1 MVNDLIKKATAK
13 ECKEESKL
21 DEWVVQH
28 KKLKY
33 LKIFSTVAYGL

>member
-21 DEWVVQH
+21 DEWVV
-28 KKLKY
+28 
-33 LKIFSTVAYGL
+33 